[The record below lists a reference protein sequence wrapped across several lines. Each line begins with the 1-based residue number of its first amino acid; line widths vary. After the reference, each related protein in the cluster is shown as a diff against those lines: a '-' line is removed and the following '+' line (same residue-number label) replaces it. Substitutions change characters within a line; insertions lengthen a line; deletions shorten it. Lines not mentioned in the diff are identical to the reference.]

1 MPVLANNATGGVI
14 YTPGALNSG
23 LIVANDQV
31 NTTETL
37 ASVADI
43 KIAVGKYERIVFR
56 YNLFALWDATADIEY
71 QVDIPASPTKFF
83 TVTAGSDG
91 STTAVGQAP
100 IVAEAAQ
107 SLTTGSANGL
117 LIVHGFLDNGA
128 NAGHLDF
135 QFCMRAGGTSTT
147 IQRGSYLEYQ
157 KF

>member
-1 MPVLANNATGGVI
+1 MPFLSNTETGGVV

-37 ASVADI
+37 ASVGDL
-43 KIAVGKYERIVFR
+43 KLAVGKYERIVFR
-56 YNLFALWDATADIEY
+56 YNLFALWDTTADIEY

-100 IVAEAAQ
+100 ITSEAAQ

-147 IQRGSYLEYQ
+147 VLRGSYLEYQ
-157 KF
+157 RF

>member
-1 MPVLANNATGGVI
+1 MPFHTNTAAGTVV
-14 YTPGALNSG
+14 YTPGFLNSG
-23 LIVANDQV
+23 LILPNDQV

-37 ASVADI
+37 ASI
-43 KIAVGKYERIVFR
+43 TELKLAVGKYERLVFR
-56 YNLFALWDATADIEY
+56 YNLFCLWDATADIEY
-71 QVDIPASPTKFF
+71 IVDIPASPTKFF

-100 IVAEAAQ
+100 ITSEAAQ
-107 SLTTGSANGL
+107 SLTTSAANGL
-117 LIVHGFLDNGA
+117 LVVHGFLDNGA

-135 QFCMRAGGTSTT
+135 TFCMRAGGTSTT